1 MRTPKN
7 TQKKGESMD
16 EKGNENA
23 PEATRKAK
31 EGEAGSADEAAKSPE
46 SGPLGGDEGPG
57 HAPMGGGDQ
66 KHNTK
71 AGSKVHDVGDERDP
85 SGDSGD

>member
-1 MRTPKN
+1 MA
-7 TQKKGESMD
+7 

-23 PEATRKAK
+23 PEAAKKKAE
-31 EGEAGSADEAAKSPE
+31 EGSSDEAAKKSPE
-46 SGPLGGDEGPG
+46 SGPLGGDESPG

-71 AGSKVHDVGDERDP
+71 AGSKVRDVGDERDP

>member
-1 MRTPKN
+1 MA
-7 TQKKGESMD
+7 

-23 PEATRKAK
+23 PEATAKKAK
-31 EGEAGSADEAAKSPE
+31 ESSADEAAKKSPE
-46 SGPLGGDEGPG
+46 SGPLGGDESPG

-71 AGSKVHDVGDERDP
+71 AGSKVRDVGDERDP
-85 SGDSGD
+85 SGDSGG